1 MIACG
6 GGYYLYC
13 RRPPGFAEHAVRRV
27 RMTQRGDGAIS
38 FERK

>member
-13 RRPPGFAEHAVRRV
+13 RRPPGFAEHA
-27 RMTQRGDGAIS
+27 GAIS